1 MASALAPRLI
11 SDNRPTALLR
21 FLNARGVRLP
31 PPASRHT
38 PMLVRL
44 TPHASRFPL
53 IMVAALGLAGCGG
66 VAPSTYVHP
75 NYDFS
80 NVKKVAVLPLEN
92 LTGDQTAGEKVRKI
106 VVTELLASGVVDVVE
121 PGHVNKA
128 LSAQNIQNPAAM
140 SPEEFKKLAS
150 ALGVQLLIVGSVESY
165 DRVQVGGV
173 QAPEVTLTL
182 RGVDAES
189 GTVVWAASHTQGGAT
204 ITARL
209 FGLTGDS
216 LSEVARKAAH
226 EAVATLFK

>member
-1 MASALAPRLI
+1 MPSPMSRRSTSDSPLMPPVRFVASL
-11 SDNRPTALLR
+11 
-21 FLNARGVRLP
+21 GVRLP
-31 PPASRHT
+31 PPASRLT
-38 PMLVRL
+38 LV
-44 TPHASRFPL
+44 L
-53 IMVAALGLAGCGG
+53 ILGLWLAGCGG

-92 LTGDQTAGEKVRKI
+92 LASDQTAGEKVRKI

-121 PGHVNKA
+121 PGQVNRVLA
-128 LSAQNIQNPAAM
+128 VQNIQNPAAM
-140 SPEEFKKLAS
+140 SPDEFKKLAA
-150 ALGVQLLIVGSVESY
+150 ALGVQLLIVGSVESF

-182 RGVDAES
+182 RGIDAES

-204 ITARL
+204 FAARL

-226 EAVATLFK
+226 EAVVTLFH

>member
-1 MASALAPRLI
+1 MPPLLPRRWIRDDRLKARARLLGPVAL
-11 SDNRPTALLR
+11 
-21 FLNARGVRLP
+21 
-31 PPASRHT
+31 
-38 PMLVRL
+38 RL
-44 TPHASRFPL
+44 TPHASRLTL
-53 IMVAALGLAGCGG
+53 ILVAGLWLAGCGG

-92 LTGDQTAGEKVRKI
+92 LTSDQTAGEKVRKI

-121 PGHVNKA
+121 PGQVNKA
-128 LSAQNIQNPAAM
+128 LAVQNLQNPGAM
-140 SPEEFKKLAS
+140 SPEESKKLAT

-204 ITARL
+204 FGARL
-209 FGLTGDS
+209 LGLTGDS

-226 EAVATLFK
+226 EAVVTLFH

>member
-1 MASALAPRLI
+1 MPTRFPRLWTFYDRLKPHGRLLE
-11 SDNRPTALLR
+11 STAL
-21 FLNARGVRLP
+21 
-31 PPASRHT
+31 
-38 PMLVRL
+38 RL
-44 TPHASRFPL
+44 TLHASRLPL
-53 IMVAALGLAGCGG
+53 LVVAGLWLAGCGG

-92 LTGDQTAGEKVRKI
+92 LTSDQTAGEKVRKI

-121 PGHVNKA
+121 PGQVNKA
-128 LSAQNIQNPAAM
+128 LAVQNLQNPGAM
-140 SPEEFKKLAS
+140 SPEDSKKLAA

-204 ITARL
+204 FAARL

-226 EAVATLFK
+226 EAVVTLFH

>member
-1 MASALAPRLI
+1 MRFVASL
-11 SDNRPTALLR
+11 
-21 FLNARGVRLP
+21 GVRLP
-31 PPASRHT
+31 PPASRLT
-38 PMLVRL
+38 LV
-44 TPHASRFPL
+44 L
-53 IMVAALGLAGCGG
+53 ILGLWLAGCGG

-92 LTGDQTAGEKVRKI
+92 LASDQTAGEKVRKI

-121 PGHVNKA
+121 PGQVNRVLA
-128 LSAQNIQNPAAM
+128 VQNIQNPAAM
-140 SPEEFKKLAS
+140 SPDEFKKLAA
-150 ALGVQLLIVGSVESY
+150 ALGVQLLIVGSVESF

-182 RGVDAES
+182 RGIDAES

-204 ITARL
+204 FAARL

-226 EAVATLFK
+226 EAVVTLFH